1 LVSLAWQLAAGLVLV
16 FDQVSKNV
24 AQRRGA
30 RARSRAGERLAAW
43 WRVRHTRTL
52 LGLLR
57 GRRVLVA
64 VWIVATLGTIVLVQC
79 VAAFQELPAQ
89 IGLGAAVGGAT
100 SNMLDMVRKGVVV
113 DFVDLGI
120 WPVFNLAD
128 VGIVLG
134 VAVALWSAA

>member
-1 LVSLAWQLAAGLVLV
+1 LVSVAWQLAAGLVLV

-30 RARSRAGERLAAW
+30 RARSRAGERPAA

-64 VWIVATLGTIVLVQC
+64 VWIVATLGTVVLVQR

-100 SNMLDMVRKGVVV
+100 SNMLDMVRKGVVI
-113 DFVDLGI
+113 DFVDLRV